1 MGFDSLQ
8 LLSDVV
14 SPRVFYIIYKF
25 LIMKVKTSD
34 ATGTLMVLGSVIF
47 IVGLFSLS
55 IELILAGAGIFIVGY
70 LREQQIKKQ

>member
-1 MGFDSLQ
+1 
-8 LLSDVV
+8 
-14 SPRVFYIIYKF
+14 
-25 LIMKVKTSD
+25 MKVKTSD